1 MTRYDS
7 GSDQDSPPLYD
18 PHSQQQQQQ
27 DSRYDPSS
35 PSHLPSPLPGS
46 PSSPSAPHSQYQYP
60 APTANYHQGYNH
72 NNQEGGIDSGSHRP
86 RIRRNKPSIFEEL
99 LPTPSSFSDP
109 SSPYANSN
117 SNDQSRVFDLNTS
130 FNRTIRRSTSLAIIL
145 IFLLS
150 VSFMASTTTNHN
162 GIGYEAVKGTAAGL
176 KQVFGVG
183 NQADVGVWVSQ
194 QVEDIAGQG
203 NNDNENVA
211 GQSGDGHVEGVTS
224 GSQYG
229 GTASDTDSETEP
241 ENSVRPDV
249 DFDHYKVLQ
258 TLPPERV
265 DVTTQGKRMI
275 FIGDVHGSYDPL
287 VRLMDKL
294 SYDTNND
301 RLIHVGD
308 LVAKGSK
315 HEDVLWWMNE
325 RRVLGVRGNHDQAVI
340 QWRAWMEWAGG
351 QDWEAYV
358 DSLAA
363 GDGEEGVL
371 SALGKEGKAYPSS
384 WKWKG
389 EHWKIA
395 RTLPKRLYL
404 YLLDLP
410 LALHLPSLHTIVV
423 HAGLLPSDPLQPS
436 SSASQPLVQYS
447 DLKIEGLSEE
457 AIRNSEEVSILF
469 DIPQNSVPW
478 NLLNM
483 RGVYTHGKKKG
494 KVTKSGKKGTPWSDV
509 WKKQMNRCTGVGKWS
524 VDGMGE
530 WGIEH
535 GQVTDETLQDQE
547 EQNDRKKRQKPGTPA
562 ALEAE
567 AEEAAKEKEQE
578 QDQTTGSDD
587 EDSSALG
594 CSPVTIIY
602 GHAAGRGLD
611 IKSFSKGLDSGC
623 VYGRQLTALVLG
635 DLKGLK
641 GKMVRVGDHQGMLVS
656 EECGEGG
663 T

>member
-1 MTRYDS
+1 MTRCDS
-7 GSDQDSPPLYD
+7 DSPPPFYD
-18 PHSQQQQQQ
+18 PPASKQQEQGQ
-27 DSRYDPSS
+27 YDPPS
-35 PSHLPSPLPGS
+35 PSHLPSPLPAS
-46 PSSPSAPHSQYQYP
+46 PTSPSAPQSQQYGYGQPYPQYP
-60 APTANYHQGYNH
+60 SSNNYQQALG
-72 NNQEGGIDSGSHRP
+72 SGSGSGSGSGWQRP
-86 RIRRNKPSIFEEL
+86 RIRRNKPSILEEL

-109 SSPYANSN
+109 ASPPSESS
-117 SNDQSRVFDLNTS
+117 RFDLNTS

-183 NQADVGVWVSQ
+183 NQADVGGWVSQ
-194 QVEDIAGQG
+194 QVEDIAQSNQDDTQEGQ
-203 NNDNENVA
+203 EQS
-211 GQSGDGHVEGVTS
+211 GQSGGD
-224 GSQYG
+224 G
-229 GTASDTDSETEP
+229 GTGSDTDSETESD
-241 ENSVRPDV
+241 NSVRPDV

-258 TLPPERV
+258 TLPPEKV
-265 DVTTQGKRMI
+265 DITTQGKRMI

-363 GDGEEGVL
+363 GGDEGVL
-371 SALGKEGKAYPSS
+371 NALGKEGKAYPSS

-395 RTLPKRLYL
+395 RALPKRLYL

-423 HAGLLPSDPLQPS
+423 HAGLLPSDPLR
-436 SSASQPLVQYS
+436 SASSDVQPLVQYS
-447 DLKIEGLSEE
+447 DLTIEGLSEE
-457 AIRNSEEVSILF
+457 AIRNSEEISILF

-509 WKKQMNRCTGVGKWS
+509 WKKQMNRCQGTGKWS

-530 WGIEH
+530 WGVEH
-535 GQVTDETLQDQE
+535 GQLTDETLQDQE
-547 EQNDRKKRQKPGTPA
+547 EQNDRKRQKPGTPA

-567 AEEAAKEKEQE
+567 QAAKEKEKE
-578 QDQTTGSDD
+578 QQQQQQQQSGSDSD
-587 EDSSALG
+587 DGDDSSALG

-611 IKSFSKGLDSGC
+611 IKPFSKGLDTGC

-641 GKMVRVGDHQGMLVS
+641 GKMVRVGDHQGILVS
-656 EECGEGG
+656 EECRKGG

>member
-7 GSDQDSPPLYD
+7 DSDSPPLYD
-18 PHSQQQQQQ
+18 PHPQQGDQQQ
-27 DSRYDPSS
+27 YDPSS
-35 PSHLPSPLPGS
+35 PSHLPSPLPAS
-46 PSSPSAPHSQYQYP
+46 PSSPSAPHLQPYPQPSQSYSHHQQQYP
-60 APTANYHQGYNH
+60 YPYTQ
-72 NNQEGGIDSGSHRP
+72 DSADPQHRP
-86 RIRRNKPSIFEEL
+86 RIRRNKPSILEEL
-99 LPTPSSFSDP
+99 LPTPSSFSSADYQ
-109 SSPYANSN
+109 SP
-117 SNDQSRVFDLNTS
+117 QESRFGVDLNTS

-183 NQADVGVWVSQ
+183 NQADVGGWVSQ
-194 QVEDIAGQG
+194 QVEDITQGDNAGGDQG
-203 NNDNENVA
+203 GEDVTGGSA
-211 GQSGDGHVEGVTS
+211 SGDAGA
-224 GSQYG
+224 

-241 ENSVRPDV
+241 DNSVRPDV

-258 TLPPERV
+258 TLPPEKV
-265 DVTTQGKRMI
+265 DVTSQGKRMI

-340 QWRAWMEWAGG
+340 QWRAWMEWVGG

-363 GDGEEGVL
+363 GGEEGVL
-371 SALGKEGKAYPSS
+371 IALEKEGKLYPSS

-423 HAGLLPSDPLQPS
+423 HAGLLPLDPLQPS

-447 DLKIEGLSEE
+447 NLTIEGLSEE

-494 KVTKSGKKGTPWSDV
+494 KVTKSGKKGTPWSNV

-524 VDGMGE
+524 VEGMGE
-530 WGIEH
+530 WGVEND
-535 GQVTDETLQDQE
+535 QLTDETLQDQE
-547 EQNDRKKRQKPGTPA
+547 EQNDRKRQKPGTPA

-567 AEEAAKEKEQE
+567 QAAKEKEQE
-578 QDQTTGSDD
+578 QAGGNSSDD
-587 EDSSALG
+587 DDTSSLG

-611 IKSFSKGLDSGC
+611 IKPFSKGLDTGC

-641 GKMVRVGDHQGMLVS
+641 GKMVRVGDHQGILVS